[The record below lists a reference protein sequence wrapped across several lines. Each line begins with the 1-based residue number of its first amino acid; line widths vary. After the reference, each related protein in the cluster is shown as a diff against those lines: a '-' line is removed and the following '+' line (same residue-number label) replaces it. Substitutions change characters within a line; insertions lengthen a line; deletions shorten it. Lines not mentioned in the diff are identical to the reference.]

1 MDKYEWSYGNY
12 IAPLIPDNFHIDL
25 CSYAMAIASAKTAPE
40 LYDKHWAAWLMNM
53 DNLINEAQDR
63 DLIFSIREEI

>member
-1 MDKYEWSYGNY
+1 MYNQYWSQWM
-12 IAPLIPDNFHIDL
+12 L
-25 CSYAMAIASAKTAPE
+25 
-40 LYDKHWAAWLMNM
+40 NM